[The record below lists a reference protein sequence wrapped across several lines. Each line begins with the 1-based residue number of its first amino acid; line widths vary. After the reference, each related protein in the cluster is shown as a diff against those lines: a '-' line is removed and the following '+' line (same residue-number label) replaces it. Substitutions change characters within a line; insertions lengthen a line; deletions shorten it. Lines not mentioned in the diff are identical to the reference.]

1 MQQGIAEIKPEIC
14 AGLNHMIEKLS
25 EFSEVD
31 IQNLVWE
38 SLCTAAI
45 Q

>member
-1 MQQGIAEIKPEIC
+1 MQQGITEIKPEIC
-14 AGLNHMIEKLS
+14 AGLNHMIEKVL
-25 EFSEVD
+25 EFSEID
-31 IQNLVWE
+31 IQNLMCE